1 MSLER
6 AAAGRRAAG
15 RLHAGSPVASAG
27 SRRRADGGRRA
38 DRCRAERRRL
48 DRRRRRRGE
57 LLPRQ
62 DHPPAGRHGRRRLLR
77 RGGPHHRAP
86 SRPAHSGQ
94 SRRDRRQHARRE
106 QPRRANYMY
115 RVGPKDGT
123 LIQSFVGSLVVRQ
136 LFSAPGVEYDATRLH
151 YLGAPAT
158 DAYVLIVTRK
168 SGVTRVEDTFG
179 PTGKPLVLGT
189 LGPGSP
195 LEVGP
200 TLLRDFFGAN
210 LRLVSGYDGAAKIR
224 LAIDGG
230 EVDGTFT
237 SWQEIRSTS
246 REKFESGE
254 WLVLSQASADPQPEI
269 ASIPSLLDLAR
280 DDQQRQLL
288 RLATIVPYA
297 FARPYVVAPEV
308 PMERVRALETA
319 FARTMAD
326 PEFLA
331 EAERGQIFVEPVP
344 PTASSSSSA
353 SSSPCRPPSATSSSR
368 SCCRCRFA
376 APALYHRLLAGS
388 DQGSHGAGV

>member
-1 MSLER
+1 MSRPTPGRCPWSVLLLVAVLLAACTPAARSPRPAPAGVPTE
-6 AAAGRRAAG
+6 AAAPTAAAPSADVSTAADGAVASFYRGKTIRLLVGTAAG
-15 RLHAGSPVASAG
+15 GSYDVVARTIARHLG
-27 SRRRADGGRRA
+27 QHIPGN
-38 DRCRAERRRL
+38 
-48 DRRRRRRGE
+48 
-57 LLPRQ
+57 
-62 DHPPAGRHGRRRLLR
+62 PAVIVDNMPGANNLV
-77 RGGPHHRAP
+77 A
-86 SRPAHSGQ
+86 
-94 SRRDRRQHARRE
+94 
-106 QPRRANYMY
+106 ANYMY

-344 PTASSSSSA
+344 ADRVEQLIREFLAMP
-353 SSSPCRPPSATSSSR
+353 
-368 SCCRCRFA
+368 
-376 APALYHRLLAGS
+376 PALR
-388 DQGSHGAGV
+388 DQLQPIMLPV